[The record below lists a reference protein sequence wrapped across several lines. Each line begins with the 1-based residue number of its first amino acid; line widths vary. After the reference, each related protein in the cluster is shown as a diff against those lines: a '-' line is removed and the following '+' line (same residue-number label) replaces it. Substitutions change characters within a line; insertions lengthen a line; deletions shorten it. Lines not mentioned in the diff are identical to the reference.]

1 MVPSPLK
8 NGRPSSLPAGNARWH
23 EGRRRDRRRTVISFL
38 HLPGQQ
44 KMIDRLDPRYK
55 TMSRAIAS
63 HRRASM
69 GRMMIERP
77 LDSGW
82 SLLRYS
88 VLAFVRWREKR
99 ALLKLIVL
107 DPVDAN
113 DAREKLVYL
122 MAAMMAHHAPNDEGD
137 IRNAIATLKPF
148 VGTLSRCLR
157 P

>member
-1 MVPSPLK
+1 
-8 NGRPSSLPAGNARWH
+8 
-23 EGRRRDRRRTVISFL
+23 
-38 HLPGQQ
+38 
-44 KMIDRLDPRYK
+44 
-55 TMSRAIAS
+55 
-63 HRRASM
+63 M

-113 DAREKLVYL
+113 
-122 MAAMMAHHAPNDEGD
+122 EGD